1 MTAVRDALIL
11 ALEMLDGVVG
21 PKWGALLTTV
31 RFALGRASWDDG
43 DDRWQELVKVVTDF
57 LRELRDARAIDGVD
71 LGQAARAA
79 AELRYTRK
87 LRDLGLIGEV

>member
-1 MTAVRDALIL
+1 MTAVRDALLL

-31 RFALGRASWDDG
+31 RFALGRASWDDN
-43 DDRWQELVKVVTDF
+43 DSRWQDLVKVVTDF

-71 LGQAARAA
+71 LSQAARAA

-87 LRDLGLIGEV
+87 LRDLNLIGEV

>member
-1 MTAVRDALIL
+1 MTAVRDALLL

-21 PKWGALLTTV
+21 PKWGALLTTI
-31 RFALGRASWDDG
+31 RFALARASWDDG

-71 LGQAARAA
+71 LSQAARAA

-87 LRDLGLIGEV
+87 LRDLNLIGEV